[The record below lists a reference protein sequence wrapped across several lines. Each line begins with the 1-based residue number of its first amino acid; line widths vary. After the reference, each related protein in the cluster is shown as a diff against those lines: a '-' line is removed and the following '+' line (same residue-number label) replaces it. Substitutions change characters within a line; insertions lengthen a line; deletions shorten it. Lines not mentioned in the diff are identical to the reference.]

1 MQYYK
6 QKFDEERALYGISE
20 SEILDCDFDGVQDGE
35 SALKE
40 TSNNIIKNCY
50 FNLRYPLW
58 HADYTKI
65 FNSKMSASCR
75 AALWYDKGIEIDH
88 CEMKGIKALRE
99 YDLVSVKH
107 SKIYSLE
114 FAWKC
119 RNVNI
124 QECTLDSQYPFF
136 ECEDVKIHSL
146 HMKGKYSFQY
156 VKNMEIRNSVL
167 DTKDAFWHSENVTV
181 YDSVIQGEY
190 LGWYSKNL
198 KLVRCRIIGT
208 QPLCYCENLVLED
221 CTMEQTDLAF
231 ELSGVHATVL
241 NEIDSIKNPKSGTI
255 KAKGIKQIIFDNKQV
270 CERDTVIKTDV

>member
-99 YDLVSVKH
+99 CDLVSVKH

-124 QECTLDSQYPFF
+124 Q
-136 ECEDVKIHSL
+136 
-146 HMKGKYSFQY
+146 
-156 VKNMEIRNSVL
+156 
-167 DTKDAFWHSENVTV
+167 
-181 YDSVIQGEY
+181 
-190 LGWYSKNL
+190 
-198 KLVRCRIIGT
+198 
-208 QPLCYCENLVLED
+208 
-221 CTMEQTDLAF
+221 
-231 ELSGVHATVL
+231 
-241 NEIDSIKNPKSGTI
+241 
-255 KAKGIKQIIFDNKQV
+255 
-270 CERDTVIKTDV
+270 